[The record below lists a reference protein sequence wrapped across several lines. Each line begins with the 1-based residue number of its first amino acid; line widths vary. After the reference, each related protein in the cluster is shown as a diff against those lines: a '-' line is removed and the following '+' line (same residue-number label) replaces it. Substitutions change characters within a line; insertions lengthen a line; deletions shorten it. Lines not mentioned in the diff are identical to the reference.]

1 MNRSALFK
9 RTMHLTVV
17 HYFLVLFVASL
28 YVHTGFCLGDG
39 LPSSLGSSCIE
50 EERRALL
57 TFKQDLIDR
66 AGRLS
71 SWAGHDCCQWKGISC
86 HNLTGHVVRMDLRNE
101 CPYVDED
108 EATYAQQLA
117 YNQSFLRGKIN
128 PSLLSLKHLHYLDL
142 SRNDFQGIQI
152 PTFFGQLRSL
162 RYLNV
167 SYAAFGGDIPSSF
180 ANLSN
185 LNHLDVSRNFFET
198 SSKNLDWIS
207 HLSSLKYI
215 NLGNLYLGSR
225 GESWFY
231 AINMLPSLLELRLSS
246 CRIHQTL
253 PLSLQTTNLTS
264 LLVLDISYNDINSSF
279 PTWLFNLTNLKQ
291 LDLSNNLFGRL
302 IPSEFSNLKI
312 LEDLRLSRMGLK
324 GQIPQL
330 KGNICNLKSL
340 DLSENDFETGV
351 HEFFRTLS
359 DCPNKTIEALDLS
372 GCSLTSAF
380 PVSIGKLKSLV
391 HLQLNFNNI
400 WGSIPESV
408 GNLSCLKTLVLSD
421 NSMNGSIP
429 ESLGQ
434 LSELVEL
441 SLYNNSWEGIIT
453 EAHFRNLTSLKKFV
467 LWTYEP
473 IPLTFKV
480 SNEWVPPFKLNYIEI
495 GNCQVGPTFPVWLIS
510 QTELVHVLLY
520 NINISDSIPENWLL
534 KISSRV
540 KILIISTNQI
550 GGKLPLQMD
559 FPNLEVFDLSYNQL
573 EGPLP
578 LWSNNT
584 YLLDLR
590 SNLFS
595 GPMPS
600 NFGQLMPKL
609 GQLYL
614 SENNLNGSIPKSLG
628 NMQSLFI
635 LNLRSNQ
642 LSGEFPPLWNS
653 WQDIVVVDV
662 GNNSLSGHIPS
673 SMGVPSSLEILKL
686 NDNKFEGEIP
696 SSLRNC
702 SSLKSIDL
710 GGNKITG
717 IVPSWIGLDMPR
729 LTTLRL
735 SSNYLRGHIP
745 RQLCNLQHLHL
756 LDLSHNNFSGTIPK
770 CLNNLSTLAYDH
782 SSDGQ
787 TYYGYYTEDGQ
798 TYSGYYTEETTVI
811 SKGREFVYM
820 DTLRF
825 VASIDL
831 SSNNLEGEIP
841 EEISSLVALGT
852 LNLSMNQLS
861 GNIPSQIGNLCW
873 LETLDLSHNKLSG
886 QIPKS
891 FASLTSLSHLNL
903 SYNNLAGR
911 IPSGNQ
917 LQTLEDS
924 SIYKGNP
931 LLCGVPLS
939 LHCPGDNDKND
950 EGAEDSEEDGN
961 GNEKFGFI
969 VSMVLGFIVGFWGV
983 CGTLVIKKSWRYAYF
998 RFFDNIKDKAMHAVV
1013 LKQPVTKIEE
1023 DKVRPEL
1030 DERLFDLGSSEVHGG
1045 GKKRAQ
1051 REINV
1056 GCGFSSQREAI
1067 DMRDI
1072 EGNEGN
1078 EMRVEG
1084 MLNHSLI
1091 GLKHSY
1097 LTWIQAIMIFKV
1109 FNSPSSLVISLR
1121 VEGTIP
1127 PSIYRLQD
1135 MRILSLRNNQFSGEF
1150 PQEWSLWSYIVVVD
1164 ISNNNLSGNNPSSM
1178 GIPSSLRILKMNNN
1192 HFWGEIPSFLQN
1204 CSSLFDHHMDFSG
1217 NQLTGI
1223 LPKWIGS
1230 ELSKLEVLQLR
1241 FDFLSGNIP
1250 QQLCD
1255 LQFLHILD
1263 LSHNNISDT
1272 IPTCMSNM
1280 STLRSNIKRK
1290 CAIMDRYKSI
1300 HFFYDTTENKLSK
1313 QIPQGLTSLTSLSH
1327 LNLSYNNLAGRIPK
1341 GNQLQTLDDSLS
1353 IYEGNP
1359 SLCGIPLSAKCPG
1372 DSTPASRTNHDNN
1385 AEDNNNDDG
1394 NGVLWFY
1401 VSIILGFVLG
1411 FWGVCGTLIVKR
1423 SWRYA
1428 YFQFFDNIKD
1438 KIALAIA
1445 SRVARLQRKTWLET
1459 LIIKL

>member
-1 MNRSALFK
+1 
-9 RTMHLTVV
+9 MHLTVV

-57 TFKQDLIDR
+57 TFKQDLIDL

-86 HNLTGHVVRMDLRNE
+86 DNLTGHVVRVDLRNDY
-101 CPYVDED
+101 PYVDDYED
-108 EATYAQQLA
+108 EYVVRESAQQLA
-117 YNQSFLRGKIN
+117 YDQSCLRGKIN
-128 PSLLSLKHLHYLDL
+128 PSLLGLKHLHYLDL
-142 SRNDFQGIQI
+142 SRNDFEWIQI

-185 LNHLDVSRNFFET
+185 LNHLDISRNFFEA

-279 PTWLFNLTNLKQ
+279 PSWLFNLTNLKQ

-312 LEDLRLSRMGLK
+312 LEDLRLSGIGLE

-340 DLSENDFETGV
+340 DLSGNDFETGV

-359 DCPNKTIEALDLS
+359 DCPNKTI
-372 GCSLTSAF
+372 
-380 PVSIGKLKSLV
+380 V
-391 HLQLNFNNI
+391 HLHLDSNYM

-408 GNLSCLKTLVLSD
+408 GNLSCLKTLDLSH
-421 NSMNGSIP
+421 NFMNGSIP

-434 LSELVEL
+434 LSELVKL
-441 SLYNNSWEGIIT
+441 SLSDNSWEGIIT

-467 LWTYEP
+467 LWTYKP
-473 IPLTFKV
+473 IPLIFKV
-480 SNEWVPPFKLNYIEI
+480 SNEWVPPFKLNLITI
-495 GNCQVGPTFPVWLIS
+495 VNCQVGPTFPLWLIS
-510 QTELVHVLLY
+510 QTELVNVQLD
-520 NINISDSIPENWLL
+520 NTSISDSIPENWLL

-540 KILIISTNQI
+540 ETLILSNNQI

-559 FPNLEVFDLSYNQL
+559 WPNSTLIDLSYNQL

-578 LWSNNT
+578 LWSSNNT
-584 YLLDLR
+584 FHLDLG

-600 NFGQLMPKL
+600 NFGQLMPNL
-609 GQLYL
+609 RYLLL

-653 WQDIVVVDV
+653 WQDIVVMDV

-696 SSLRNC
+696 SFLRNC
-702 SSLKSIDL
+702 PYLESIDL

-729 LTTLRL
+729 LTMLRL
-735 SSNYLRGHIP
+735 RSNYLRGHIP
-745 RQLCNLQHLHL
+745 RQLCNLQYLHL
-756 LDLSHNNFSGTIPK
+756 LDLGHNNFSGTIPK
-770 CLNNLSTLAYDH
+770 CLNNLRTLAYH
-782 SSDGQ
+782 NSSDDLV
-787 TYYGYYTEDGQ
+787 TRFAWYI
-798 TYSGYYTEETTVI
+798 EETTVI
-811 SKGREFVYM
+811 LKGQELVYM
-820 DTLRF
+820 DTLQF

-852 LNLSMNQLS
+852 FNLSMNQLS
-861 GNIPSQIGNLCW
+861 GNIPSQIGNLRW

-886 QIPKS
+886 RIPKS

-911 IPSGNQ
+911 IPSGFQ

-924 SIYKGNP
+924 SIYEGNP

-939 LHCPGDNDKND
+939 LHCPGDDDKND
-950 EGAEDSEEDGN
+950 EGAEDGEEDGN
-961 GNEKFGFI
+961 GNEKLGFR

-983 CGTLVIKKSWRYAYF
+983 CGTLIIKKSWRCAYF
-998 RFFDNIKDKAMHAVV
+998 RFFDDIKDKAMHAVV
-1013 LKQPVTKIEE
+1013 LKLAHL
-1023 DKVRPEL
+1023 R
-1030 DERLFDLGSSEVHGG
+1030 R
-1045 GKKRAQ
+1045 
-1051 REINV
+1051 
-1056 GCGFSSQREAI
+1056 
-1067 DMRDI
+1067 
-1072 EGNEGN
+1072 
-1078 EMRVEG
+1078 
-1084 MLNHSLI
+1084 
-1091 GLKHSY
+1091 
-1097 LTWIQAIMIFKV
+1097 
-1109 FNSPSSLVISLR
+1109 NS
-1121 VEGTIP
+1121 
-1127 PSIYRLQD
+1127 
-1135 MRILSLRNNQFSGEF
+1135 
-1150 PQEWSLWSYIVVVD
+1150 
-1164 ISNNNLSGNNPSSM
+1164 
-1178 GIPSSLRILKMNNN
+1178 
-1192 HFWGEIPSFLQN
+1192 
-1204 CSSLFDHHMDFSG
+1204 
-1217 NQLTGI
+1217 
-1223 LPKWIGS
+1223 
-1230 ELSKLEVLQLR
+1230 
-1241 FDFLSGNIP
+1241 
-1250 QQLCD
+1250 
-1255 LQFLHILD
+1255 
-1263 LSHNNISDT
+1263 
-1272 IPTCMSNM
+1272 
-1280 STLRSNIKRK
+1280 
-1290 CAIMDRYKSI
+1290 
-1300 HFFYDTTENKLSK
+1300 
-1313 QIPQGLTSLTSLSH
+1313 
-1327 LNLSYNNLAGRIPK
+1327 
-1341 GNQLQTLDDSLS
+1341 
-1353 IYEGNP
+1353 
-1359 SLCGIPLSAKCPG
+1359 
-1372 DSTPASRTNHDNN
+1372 
-1385 AEDNNNDDG
+1385 
-1394 NGVLWFY
+1394 
-1401 VSIILGFVLG
+1401 
-1411 FWGVCGTLIVKR
+1411 
-1423 SWRYA
+1423 
-1428 YFQFFDNIKD
+1428 
-1438 KIALAIA
+1438 
-1445 SRVARLQRKTWLET
+1445 
-1459 LIIKL
+1459 

>member
-1 MNRSALFK
+1 MIAVN
-9 RTMHLTVV
+9 
-17 HYFLVLFVASL
+17 
-28 YVHTGFCLGDG
+28 
-39 LPSSLGSSCIE
+39 
-50 EERRALL
+50 
-57 TFKQDLIDR
+57 
-66 AGRLS
+66 
-71 SWAGHDCCQWKGISC
+71 
-86 HNLTGHVVRMDLRNE
+86 NLTGHVVRVDLRNE
-101 CPYVDED
+101 YPYVEED
-108 EATYAQQLA
+108 EESYSQHLA
-117 YNQSFLRGKIN
+117 YNRSCLRGKIN

-185 LNHLDVSRNFFET
+185 LNHLDISRNFFET
-198 SSKNLDWIS
+198 SSKNLGWIS

-291 LDLSNNLFGRL
+291 PDLSNNLFGRL

-330 KGNICNLKSL
+330 RGNICNLKSL
-340 DLSENDFETGV
+340 DLSANDFETGV
-351 HEFFRTLS
+351 HEFFGTLS
-359 DCPNKTIEALDLS
+359 DCPNKIIEALDLS

-380 PVSIGKLKSLV
+380 PVSVGKLKSLV

-453 EAHFRNLTSLKKFV
+453 EAQFRNLTSLKKFV

-473 IPLTFKV
+473 IPLIFKV
-480 SNEWVPPFKLNYIEI
+480 SNEWVPPFKVNYIEI
-495 GNCQVGPTFPVWLIS
+495 GNCQV
-510 QTELVHVLLY
+510 
-520 NINISDSIPENWLL
+520 ENWLL

-559 FPNLEVFDLSYNQL
+559 FPNFEVF

-635 LNLRSNQ
+635 LNLRGNQ
-642 LSGEFPPLWNS
+642 LSGEFPPVWNS

-686 NDNKFEGEIP
+686 NDNNFEGEIP

-710 GGNKITG
+710 EAT
-717 IVPSWIGLDMPR
+717 R
-729 LTTLRL
+729 LLE
-735 SSNYLRGHIP
+735 
-745 RQLCNLQHLHL
+745 
-756 LDLSHNNFSGTIPK
+756 F
-770 CLNNLSTLAYDH
+770 
-782 SSDGQ
+782 DGQ
-787 TYYGYYTEDGQ
+787 TNYGYYTEDGQ
-798 TYSGYYTEETTVI
+798 TYYGYYTEETTVI

-861 GNIPSQIGNLCW
+861 GNIPSQIGNLRW

-911 IPSGNQ
+911 IPSCNQ

-931 LLCGVPLS
+931 LLCGVPPS

-950 EGAEDSEEDGN
+950 EDAEDSEEDGN
-961 GNEKFGFI
+961 GNEKLGFI

-983 CGTLVIKKSWRYAYF
+983 CGTLVIKKSWRSAYF
-998 RFFDNIKDKAMHAVV
+998 RFFDDIKDKAMHAVV
-1013 LKQPVTKIEE
+1013 LKLAHL
-1023 DKVRPEL
+1023 R
-1030 DERLFDLGSSEVHGG
+1030 R
-1045 GKKRAQ
+1045 
-1051 REINV
+1051 
-1056 GCGFSSQREAI
+1056 
-1067 DMRDI
+1067 
-1072 EGNEGN
+1072 
-1078 EMRVEG
+1078 
-1084 MLNHSLI
+1084 
-1091 GLKHSY
+1091 
-1097 LTWIQAIMIFKV
+1097 
-1109 FNSPSSLVISLR
+1109 NS
-1121 VEGTIP
+1121 
-1127 PSIYRLQD
+1127 
-1135 MRILSLRNNQFSGEF
+1135 
-1150 PQEWSLWSYIVVVD
+1150 
-1164 ISNNNLSGNNPSSM
+1164 
-1178 GIPSSLRILKMNNN
+1178 
-1192 HFWGEIPSFLQN
+1192 
-1204 CSSLFDHHMDFSG
+1204 
-1217 NQLTGI
+1217 
-1223 LPKWIGS
+1223 
-1230 ELSKLEVLQLR
+1230 
-1241 FDFLSGNIP
+1241 
-1250 QQLCD
+1250 
-1255 LQFLHILD
+1255 
-1263 LSHNNISDT
+1263 
-1272 IPTCMSNM
+1272 
-1280 STLRSNIKRK
+1280 
-1290 CAIMDRYKSI
+1290 
-1300 HFFYDTTENKLSK
+1300 
-1313 QIPQGLTSLTSLSH
+1313 
-1327 LNLSYNNLAGRIPK
+1327 
-1341 GNQLQTLDDSLS
+1341 
-1353 IYEGNP
+1353 
-1359 SLCGIPLSAKCPG
+1359 
-1372 DSTPASRTNHDNN
+1372 
-1385 AEDNNNDDG
+1385 
-1394 NGVLWFY
+1394 
-1401 VSIILGFVLG
+1401 
-1411 FWGVCGTLIVKR
+1411 
-1423 SWRYA
+1423 
-1428 YFQFFDNIKD
+1428 
-1438 KIALAIA
+1438 
-1445 SRVARLQRKTWLET
+1445 
-1459 LIIKL
+1459 